1 MTDFRASA
9 QAVPIESIDQL
20 VEQFHRAGKP
30 RARWMIGT
38 EYEKVAVERAS
49 GKAAP
54 FSGPRGI
61 EAVLRVLAERYGW
74 EPKEEDGRVVALAR
88 EGASVTLEPGAQLE
102 LSGEQ
107 CPTIHCTHQELATHV
122 REVVTV
128 GRDLGIAF
136 LGLGMQPVSR
146 VDEIEWVPKQR
157 YRIRGPYM
165 TRVGTLGQR
174 MMKQTAT
181 VQANIDYGDERD
193 AMLKLRVGMGIAP
206 LLNAMFANSSI
217 SDGGLNGYMS
227 FRGHIWTD
235 TDRARCGLLP
245 FVFRAGAGFA
255 DYIEWALDV
264 PLYFILRGG
273 RYRTEVTGVPF
284 RRFLAEGV
292 AGERATLDDWNLHLT
307 TLFPEVRLKGYI
319 EIRSADSQPPERML
333 ALPALVKGVFYTQDC
348 LEAAWD
354 LVKRWS
360 FEERV
365 ALWGDVH
372 REALLARFKGVKVIE
387 LARELYAI
395 AEEGLRRQQG
405 LDRDGRDERVYLQR
419 MGEQLAM
426 GRSPARVIAEKWNG
440 EWDRRGGRPIAFAG
454 DPGKMI
460 TRGGGAHRPPAKR
473 GTPEGGAGERG
484 GALPPPSPPRPW
496 GGPRGPPAGGARG
509 PARRSTG
516 AGAPSECL

>member
-1 MTDFRASA
+1 MTDFRQSDR
-9 QAVPIESIDQL
+9 AVPIESVGQL
-20 VEQFHRAGKP
+20 VEQFHRTGKP
-30 RARWMIGT
+30 SAQWTIGT
-38 EYEKVAVERAS
+38 EYEKVVVDRAT
-49 GKAAP
+49 GRAAP

-61 EAVLRVLAERYGW
+61 ETVLRTLAERFGW
-74 EPKEEDGRVVALAR
+74 EPKEEEGRTVALVR
-88 EGASVTLEPGAQLE
+88 GGASITLEPCAQLE

-107 CPTIHCTHQELATHV
+107 CRTLHCTQRELATHV
-122 REVVTV
+122 RELVDV
-128 GRDLGIAF
+128 GSELGLAF

-146 VDEIEWVPKQR
+146 LEEIELVPKQR
-157 YRIRGPYM
+157 YRIMAPYM
-165 TRVGTLGQR
+165 ARVGALGLR

-181 VQANIDYGDERD
+181 VQANIDYADERD
-193 AMLKLRVGMGIAP
+193 AMRKLRVGMGLAP
-206 LLNAMFANSSI
+206 LLNAMFANSSL

-227 FRGHIWTD
+227 FRGHIWTQ
-235 TDRARCGLLP
+235 TDPASCGLLRLA
-245 FVFRAGAGFA
+245 FRARTTFA
-255 DYIEWALDV
+255 DYVEWALDV

-273 RYRTEVTGVPF
+273 TYRTTVTGTPF
-284 RRFLAEGV
+284 RRFLADGA

-319 EIRSADSQPPERML
+319 EVRSADSQPPERML
-333 ALPALVKGVFYTQDC
+333 ALTALVKGVFYTQDC

-372 REALLARFKGVKVIE
+372 REALLAHFKGVKVIE

-440 EWDRRGGRPIAFAG
+440 EWDRRVERLIAFAEY
-454 DPGKMI
+454 
-460 TRGGGAHRPPAKR
+460 RG
-473 GTPEGGAGERG
+473 
-484 GALPPPSPPRPW
+484 
-496 GGPRGPPAGGARG
+496 
-509 PARRSTG
+509 
-516 AGAPSECL
+516 

>member
-1 MTDFRASA
+1 MTDFRTSA

-38 EYEKVAVERAS
+38 EYEKVAVERAN

-61 EAVLRVLAERYGW
+61 EAVLRGLAERYGW

-88 EGASVTLEPGAQLE
+88 EGASITLEPGAQLE

-107 CPTIHCTHQELATHV
+107 CPTIHCTQAELATHV
-122 REVVTV
+122 REVVSV
-128 GRDLGIAF
+128 GGELGIAF
-136 LGLGMQPVSR
+136 LGLGMQPMSPL
-146 VDEIEWVPKQR
+146 DEIEWVPKQR
-157 YRIRGPYM
+157 YRIMGPYM

-193 AMLKLRVGMGIAP
+193 AMLKLRAGMGIAP
-206 LLNAMFANSSI
+206 LVNAMFANSSI
-217 SDGGLNGYMS
+217 SDDC
-227 FRGHIWTD
+227 TQ
-235 TDRARCGLLP
+235 A
-245 FVFRAGAGFA
+245 
-255 DYIEWALDV
+255 
-264 PLYFILRGG
+264 
-273 RYRTEVTGVPF
+273 
-284 RRFLAEGV
+284 
-292 AGERATLDDWNLHLT
+292 LT
-307 TLFPEVRLKGYI
+307 TLFPEVRRKGSV
-319 EIRSADSQPPERML
+319 EIPSAGSQPPERML

-372 REALLARFKGVKVIE
+372 REALLAHFKGVKVIE

-395 AEEGLRRQQG
+395 AEEGLRRQQE
-405 LDRDGRDERVYLQR
+405 LDRAGRDERVYLER

-426 GRSPARVIAEKWNG
+426 GRSPARVIAE
-440 EWDRRGGRPIAFAG
+440 
-454 DPGKMI
+454 
-460 TRGGGAHRPPAKR
+460 
-473 GTPEGGAGERG
+473 
-484 GALPPPSPPRPW
+484 
-496 GGPRGPPAGGARG
+496 
-509 PARRSTG
+509 
-516 AGAPSECL
+516 